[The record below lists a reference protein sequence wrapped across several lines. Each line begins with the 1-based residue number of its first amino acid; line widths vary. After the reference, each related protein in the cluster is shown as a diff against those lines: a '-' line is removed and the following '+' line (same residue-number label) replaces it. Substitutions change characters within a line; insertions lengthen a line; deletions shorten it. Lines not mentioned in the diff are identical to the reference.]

1 MHKTLFTCDS
11 GIWTWSTEYSYFW
24 TGFFAKDLRN
34 DLPICDVTAERRLFV
49 WNDFRSSFFIKT
61 RTYFFSASVLLFV
74 RRICN
79 GLFEIVVYSSR
90 RRGRHWA
97 GREDRRWGAHCSW
110 IEVFSRRQIHL
121 HWIGWLQVG
130 LCVLITLSQFI
141 FATLI
146 APSEW
151 HFDGLWNCGSLDWDR
166 KCTNL
171 SL

>member
-1 MHKTLFTCDS
+1 MYLHMTVGC
-11 GIWTWSTEYSYFW
+11 WAWSSEY
-24 TGFFAKDLRN
+24 
-34 DLPICDVTAERRLFV
+34 RLFLN
-49 WNDFRSSFFIKT
+49 WIILRERLAKWLAHLRCHSWEASLCLKWFCSSFVKNT
-61 RTYFFSASVLLFV
+61 RTYYFSASVLLFV

-90 RRGRHWA
+90 RRGRHWT

-151 HFDGLWNCGSLDWDR
+151 HFDGLWNCVRLDWDT